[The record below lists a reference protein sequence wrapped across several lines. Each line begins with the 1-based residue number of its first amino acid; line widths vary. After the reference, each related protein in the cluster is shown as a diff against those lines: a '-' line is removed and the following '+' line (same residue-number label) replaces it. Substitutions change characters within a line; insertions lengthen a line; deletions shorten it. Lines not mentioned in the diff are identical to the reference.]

1 MNPRSGFR
9 IGKLFGIS
17 IRIDVSWLLIF
28 AFVTLNLAAALS
40 ELHPEWNT
48 VLTWGLAV
56 LAALLF
62 FASVLLHEL
71 AHSLVAQAQGTP
83 VHNITLFLFGGVSNI
98 QREPAS
104 PGAEFLMALVG
115 PLTSL
120 LLGAVLTIGV
130 GIGSSILQAGLTDP
144 VQAVQRLGPFSTILL
159 WLGSINIILGIFN
172 MIPGFPLDGGRIV
185 RSLLWAVTDDLQ
197 RATRWASWLGQA
209 IGWTMIFGGVSMALG
224 VRLPFFGSGL
234 GNGLWLA
241 FIGWFLNNAAAQ
253 SYQRMVVQDLLEG
266 VPVSQMMRR
275 DPPTVTPDLTIYQL
289 MHEYVM
295 QRDDHAFPV
304 LEDTQLVGIITL
316 DDVRKMARDD
326 WTAHTVREVMLPA
339 ARLVTVTPDKDAAEA
354 LEQLAQL
361 DVRQLPV
368 LEHGQ
373 LVGLLRRRDIVK
385 WLQWSAKMA

>member
-28 AFVTLNLAAALS
+28 AFVTLNLATGLS
-40 ELHPEWNT
+40 TLHPEWNT

-56 LAALLF
+56 VAALLF

-71 AHSLVAQAQGTP
+71 AHSLVARAQGTP

-104 PGAEFLMALVG
+104 PGAEFLMAIVG

-144 VQAVQRLGPFSTILL
+144 VQAAQQLGPLSTILL
-159 WLGSINIILGIFN
+159 WVGSINVMLGVFN
-172 MIPGFPLDGGRIV
+172 MIPGFPLDGGRVV
-185 RSLLWAVTDDLQ
+185 RSLLWAVTGNLQ
-197 RATRWASWLGQA
+197 RATRWAAWLGQA
-209 IGWTMIFGGVSMALG
+209 IGWTMIFGGVSMAFG
-224 VRLPFFGSGL
+224 VHLPFFGSGL
-234 GNGLWLA
+234 GGGLWLA
-241 FIGWFLNNAAAQ
+241 LIGWFLNNAAAQ
-253 SYQRMVVQDLLEG
+253 SYKRMVIQDLLEG

-275 DPPTVTPDLTIYQL
+275 DPPTVSPDLTIHQL

-316 DDVRKMARDD
+316 DDIRKMARDD
-326 WTAHTVREVMLPA
+326 WTGHTVREVMLPA
-339 ARLVTVTPDKDAAEA
+339 DQIVTVTPDKDAAEA
-354 LEQLAQL
+354 LTQLAQL

-368 LEHGQ
+368 LEHEQ
-373 LVGLLRRRDIVK
+373 LVGLLRRRDIIK
-385 WLQWSAKMA
+385 WLQWNAEMA

>member
-104 PGAEFLMALVG
+104 PGAEFLMAIVG

-159 WLGSINIILGIFN
+159 WLGSINIMLGIFN
-172 MIPGFPLDGGRIV
+172 LVPGFPLDGGRIV

-275 DPPTVTPDLTIYQL
+275 DPPTVTPDLTY
-289 MHEYVM
+289 E
-295 QRDDHAFPV
+295 
-304 LEDTQLVGIITL
+304 
-316 DDVRKMARDD
+316 K
-326 WTAHTVREVMLPA
+326 
-339 ARLVTVTPDKDAAEA
+339 
-354 LEQLAQL
+354 
-361 DVRQLPV
+361 
-368 LEHGQ
+368 
-373 LVGLLRRRDIVK
+373 RR
-385 WLQWSAKMA
+385 

>member
-1 MNPRSGFR
+1 MNSRSGLR

-17 IRIDVSWLLIF
+17 IRIDASWLLIF
-28 AFVTLNLAAALS
+28 AFVTLNLAVALG
-40 ELHPEWNT
+40 ELHPDWNT

-83 VHNITLFLFGGVSNI
+83 VHSIRLFLFGGVANI
-98 QREPAS
+98 QQEPAS
-104 PGAEFLMALVG
+104 PGAEFLMAIVG
-115 PLTSL
+115 PLTSFL
-120 LLGAVLTIGV
+120 IGAVLTIGV

-144 VQAVQRLGPFSTILL
+144 VQAAQKLGPLSTILL
-159 WLGSINIILGIFN
+159 WVGSINIMLGIFN
-172 MIPGFPLDGGRIV
+172 MVPGFPLDGGRVV
-185 RSLLWAVTDDLQ
+185 RSLLWAMTDDLQ

-253 SYQRMVVQDLLEG
+253 SYQRMVVQDSLEG
-266 VPVSQMMRR
+266 VPVSRIMRR
-275 DPPTVTPDLTIYQL
+275 DPPTVSPDLTIHQL

-316 DDVRKMARDD
+316 DDIRKMARND
-326 WTAHTVREVMLPA
+326 WTGHTVREVMLPA
-339 ARLVTVTPDKDAAEA
+339 DQIVTVTPDKDAAEA
-354 LEQLAQL
+354 LTQLAQL

-368 LEHGQ
+368 LEHEQ
-373 LVGLLRRRDIVK
+373 LVGLLRRRDIIK
-385 WLQWSAKMA
+385 WLQWNAEMA